1 MTYTLTDNASCK
13 VAIATKNKK
22 WNFSTKGCGEGG
34 KPKFQ
39 TFWNCGKGRGFGG
52 KVFFGPYGH
61 FLTAKFFELSKKMWE
76 NIQIIYLS
84 LTRPKYPNNLPVPYP
99 SFTCPSL
106 TTYPSLKFMIRS
118 LNVPIVHLNA
128 QRNLDQ
134 FLVDILRN
142 PLTIDAQL
150 TCIFS

>member
-1 MTYTLTDNASCK
+1 MLVVK
-13 VAIATKNKK
+13 LLLQLKTKSGI
-22 WNFSTKGCGEGG
+22 FPQRGV
-34 KPKFQ
+34 
-39 TFWNCGKGRGFGG
+39 GKGVNLNSKLFEIVEKGGGVGG

-99 SFTCPSL
+99 SLTCPSL